1 MNQTVQKL
9 LASYKGILAADEST
23 PSIEKRF
30 LAIGLQSTEELRK
43 AYRTMLFTTP
53 DIEKYISG
61 VILFDETIKQGLG
74 KILLDKGILVG
85 IKVDM
90 GLESFNN
97 SDEKVTKGLDGLS
110 ERLDEYQK
118 LGATFTK
125 WRTVIKIS
133 DIYPTDAFLTET
145 LTRMA
150 DYAKL
155 VQDKGMVPIVE
166 PEVLLDGN
174 HTNTRCEEISTK
186 VLKRLFEIL
195 KEKNVDLDSLILKAS
210 MVIPGK
216 ESGVIVM
223 PLEVS
228 NSTLRTFQNS
238 VPTEVNGIVFLS
250 GGQTPDQATFNLNE
264 IAKLNKD
271 KQSLTSLKQSL
282 ASSTG
287 KKFGPWELSFSF
299 GRALQE
305 EAMKEWLGRQENVEK
320 AQTIFLERLQKV
332 SKARMGVL

>member
-1 MNQTVQKL
+1 MNQTVQRL
-9 LASYKGILAADEST
+9 LAPYKGILAADEST
-23 PSIEKRF
+23 PSITKRF
-30 LAIGLQSTEELRK
+30 ASLGFTSTPELNK
-43 AYRTMLFTTP
+43 EYRSLLFATP

-74 KILLDKGILVG
+74 DILKQKGIEVG

-90 GLESFNN
+90 GLESFNDT
-97 SDEKVTKGLDGLS
+97 DEMITKGLEGLDD
-110 ERLDEYQK
+110 RLEEYKK

-125 WRTVIKIS
+125 WRAVFKITDNFPS
-133 DIYPTDAFLTET
+133 DSFLTENVMR
-145 LTRMA
+145 LV

-155 VQDKGMVPIVE
+155 VQEKGMTPIVE

-174 HTNTRCEEISTK
+174 HTNTRCEEITTK
-186 VLKRLFEIL
+186 VLKKLFELL
-195 KEKNVDLDSLILKAS
+195 KEKDVDLDNLILKAS

-228 NSTLRTFQNS
+228 NSTLRTLKNS

-264 IAKLNKD
+264 INKLNM
-271 KQSLTSLKQSL
+271 
-282 ASSTG
+282 G
-287 KKFGPWELSFSF
+287 KKFGTWELSYSF

-305 EAMKEWLGRQENVEK
+305 EAMKEWSGKSENVTK
-320 AQTIFLERLQKV
+320 AQIIFIERLQKV
-332 SKARMGVL
+332 SKARQGEL

>member
-1 MNQTVQKL
+1 MNQTVQRL
-9 LASYKGILAADEST
+9 LAPYKGILAADEST
-23 PSIEKRF
+23 PSITKRF
-30 LAIGLQSTEELRK
+30 ASLGFTSTPELNK
-43 AYRTMLFTTP
+43 EYRSLLFATP

-74 KILLDKGILVG
+74 DILKQKGIEVG

-90 GLESFNN
+90 GLESFNDT
-97 SDEKVTKGLDGLS
+97 DEMITKGLEGLDD
-110 ERLDEYQK
+110 RLEEYKK

-125 WRTVIKIS
+125 WRAVFKITDNFPS
-133 DIYPTDAFLTET
+133 DSFLTENVMR
-145 LTRMA
+145 LV

-155 VQDKGMVPIVE
+155 VQEKGMTPIVE

-174 HTNTRCEEISTK
+174 HTNTRCEEITTK
-186 VLKRLFEIL
+186 VLKKLFELL
-195 KEKNVDLDSLILKAS
+195 KEKDVDLDNLILKAS

-228 NSTLRTFQNS
+228 NSTLRTLKNS

-264 IAKLNKD
+264 INKLNM
-271 KQSLTSLKQSL
+271 
-282 ASSTG
+282 G
-287 KKFGPWELSFSF
+287 KKFGPWELSYSF

-305 EAMKEWLGRQENVEK
+305 EAMKEWSGKSENVTK
-320 AQTIFLERLQKV
+320 AQIIFIERLQKV
-332 SKARMGVL
+332 SKARQGEL